1 MRPKGV
7 GVRINRSNSKHKKR
21 KGRSLTVA
29 SLFSGIGGFELG
41 LQRTG
46 HEICVFC
53 ENNIEAQRVLHAR
66 FPGVPVRKDIRT
78 VKKLPAKVNL
88 ITAGF
93 PCQDL
98 SPVGK
103 TAGLRGTQFKL
114 VWEVFRLL
122 DKRSVE
128 FVLFENVPF
137 MLRLGK
143 GRAIE
148 AIVSELEKR
157 EFKWAYRTVDSQSF
171 GLPQRRPRVFL
182 LASKTEDPRAVLMSE
197 DAGKRGRRTMKS
209 KGNSYGFYWTEGNR
223 GIGWAVESLP
233 ALKGGSGLG
242 IPSAPAMILS
252 SGEVATPHLCDAE
265 RLQGFPEFWTSP
277 AARGSPHRYRWR
289 LIGNAVNV
297 RVAEWIGRRLARPL
311 PFRCV
316 DDALLDR
323 GVWPRAAYNAG
334 DGRRHAAIGPDPVRY
349 QKTSLNDF
357 LRFPP
362 RPLSLKASNGVI
374 RRLRASTL
382 RVDPILLSTLDAHV
396 ARLDSQA

>member
-1 MRPKGV
+1 MKQK
-7 GVRINRSNSKHKKR
+7 RIAAGINHSTLKHRTGKS
-21 KGRSLTVA
+21 RSLTVA

-46 HEICVFC
+46 HEVCLFC
-53 ENNIEAQRVLHAR
+53 ENNAEAQRVLHAR
-66 FPGVPVRKDIRT
+66 FPGVSVQKDIRT
-78 VKKLPAKVNL
+78 LKKLPAKVNL

-157 EFKWAYRTVDSQSF
+157 GFKWAYRTVDAQSF

-182 LASKTEDPRAVLMSE
+182 LASKTDDPREVLLSE
-197 DAGKRGRRTMKS
+197 DAKELRRTATKS

-223 GIGWAVESLP
+223 GTGWAVESIP

-265 RLQGFPEFWTSP
+265 RLQGFPEYWTSP
-277 AARGSPHRYRWR
+277 AARGAPHRYRWR

-297 RVAEWIGRRLARPL
+297 RVAEWIGRRLARPMT
-311 PFRCV
+311 FKCV
-316 DDALLDR
+316 NDPPLKR
-323 GVWPRAAYNAG
+323 GVWPKAAYNIG
-334 DGRRHAAIGPDPVRY
+334 DGRRHVAIGPHPVRY

-357 LRFPP
+357 LRFPS
-362 RPLSLKASNGVI
+362 RPLSLKASTGVI

-382 RVDPILLSTLDAHV
+382 RVDPILLRSLDAHV
-396 ARLDSQA
+396 ARLDSQL